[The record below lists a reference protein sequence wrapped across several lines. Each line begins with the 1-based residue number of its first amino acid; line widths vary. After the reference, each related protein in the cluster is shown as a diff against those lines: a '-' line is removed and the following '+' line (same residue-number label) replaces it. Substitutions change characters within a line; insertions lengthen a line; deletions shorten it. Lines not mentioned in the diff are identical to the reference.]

1 MTIDWEKRYGF
12 SGSPTAEWWAQVAE
26 NGKAHLILQ
35 EFPGDPLISG
45 RYGWRRRCNMEELIE
60 FSIVAYEMGLSDE
73 KAMKFF
79 KEFGKGLV
87 MYEGN
92 LMSVAHAEQLKSLHK
107 DWIAVA
113 HMFITI

>member
-1 MTIDWEKRYGF
+1 
-12 SGSPTAEWWAQVAE
+12 
-26 NGKAHLILQ
+26 
-35 EFPGDPLISG
+35 
-45 RYGWRRRCNMEELIE
+45 MEELIE

-113 HMFITI
+113 HMFIEETENRLAPVAAVSAWIRIPMQ